1 MKFSVINHDWESTV
15 NDFDSRSEADDRR
28 KSALS
33 SFDIAPDDIEVVQG
47 NYEDYEAY
55 QNRDK
60 EQDEQVADGG
70 TEELN
75 PDVVDMT
82 EQETT
87 PKDPGT
93 PAAKQA
99 DPRNQTPVEPETT
112 NAVQPEQTVQTPN
125 DLPDRK
131 VTDDPFEWM
140 PGDFIDTIQ
149 GTQAINRKGYA
160 VLSQFYDISVESECV
175 VGPEE
180 TDFTYARCEATAVD
194 AEGET
199 YKAHG
204 SAHVDRMDG
213 DDSTLLL
220 ELADT
225 RATKRV
231 LAIATGVGAV
241 AVEEL
246 KNEL

>member
-1 MKFSVINHDWESTV
+1 MSFSVIDHGNDNARAFESRAEAEDKAKNIKMMV
-15 NDFDSRSEADDRR
+15 NDP
-28 KSALS
+28 SA
-33 SFDIAPDDIEVVQG
+33 IEIVQG
-47 NYEDYEAY
+47 AYDDYSEYEASEES
-55 QNRDK
+55 NPK
-60 EQDEQVADGG
+60 
-70 TEELN
+70 TEE
-75 PDVVDMT
+75 
-82 EQETT
+82 
-87 PKDPGT
+87 
-93 PAAKQA
+93 
-99 DPRNQTPVEPETT
+99 VEPEVIDHSTDGGTT
-112 NAVQPEQTVQTPN
+112 NAVQPEQTVQEPN
-125 DLPDRK
+125 GLPERS
-131 VTDDPFEWM
+131 VSDDPFEWM
-140 PGDFIDTIQ
+140 PGEFIDTIQ

-180 TDFTYARCEATAVD
+180 TEFTYARCEATAVGPD
-194 AEGET
+194 GET

-213 DDSTLLL
+213 DDPTLLL

>member
-1 MKFSVINHDWESTV
+1 MSFSVIDHGNDNARAFESRAEAEDKAKNIKMMV
-15 NDFDSRSEADDRR
+15 NDP
-28 KSALS
+28 SA
-33 SFDIAPDDIEVVQG
+33 IEVVQG
-47 NYEDYEAY
+47 AYDDYETFEEDSEGEPA
-55 QNRDK
+55 
-60 EQDEQVADGG
+60 EQDLEPEIVDHSPSTDGG
-70 TEELN
+70 
-75 PDVVDMT
+75 
-82 EQETT
+82 
-87 PKDPGT
+87 
-93 PAAKQA
+93 QA
-99 DPRNQTPVEPETT
+99 
-112 NAVQPEQTVQTPN
+112 TVQAEPTES
-125 DLPDRK
+125 LPDRS
-131 VTDDPFEWM
+131 VSDDPFEWM
-140 PGDFIDTIQ
+140 PGQFIDDIQ

-180 TDFTYARCEATAVD
+180 TEFTYARCEATAVGPD
-194 AEGET
+194 GET

-213 DDSTLLL
+213 DDPTLLL